1 MSHVELAHVDHF
13 LNDGRPLLRDVS
25 LRLGEGERRALVG
38 PNGIGKSTL
47 LRLLLGEEAPSAGVR
62 SASGSIGVMKQ
73 LVGQVR
79 DSTTIREL
87 LLTTSTGTIGASS
100 TQLAAA
106 ESRMLERDDENSQ
119 MGYATALVAW
129 GDAGGYDEELR
140 WDDICV
146 RTLGQPFDQ
155 VAHRPASTL
164 SGGQQKRLVLEGLA
178 TSSHDVL
185 ILDEP
190 DNYLDIAGKSWLESL
205 ISTTRK
211 SILFVSHDREVIA
224 RSATSIA
231 TLERGGAG
239 ATLWVHGGRFD
250 SYRPAR
256 EARNARIDE
265 LRRRWFEDEQR
276 LRDQVLLYREKA
288 KYNSDMAK
296 RYQAAQSRLDRFR
309 VGGPPE
315 PPHAEE
321 AVSMRLEGGRTA
333 KRAVVCTRVALPDL
347 IEPFDTEIWFG
358 DRVAIVG
365 SNGSGKS
372 HLLRLLATQASS
384 DEPEISMEERT
395 RDLEPIEHGGRVT
408 LGSRVRPGYFVQTHD
423 REDLQGQSLLSIL
436 NAGTP
441 SRRGLDRGGA
451 SSVLGRYGLVASA
464 ESTWDELSG
473 GQRARFQILLLELAG
488 STLLLLDEPTDNL
501 DIESAEALESAL
513 QKFDGTVVAVTHD
526 RWFARSFDRFLN
538 VTADGV
544 VLEQATPGW
553 KTDKAG

>member
-1 MSHVELAHVDHF
+1 MPHVELAHVDHF

-38 PNGIGKSTL
+38 PNGIGKTTL
-47 LRLLLGEEAPSAGVR
+47 LRLLLGEEVPSAGVR
-62 SASGSIGVMKQ
+62 SVSGSIGVMKQ
-73 LVGQVR
+73 LVGQIR
-79 DSTTIREL
+79 DGSSIRDL
-87 LLTTSTGTIGASS
+87 LLTTSTSRIATSS
-100 TQLAAA
+100 TQLVAA
-106 ESRMLERDDENSQ
+106 EDRMIERDDEGSQ

-129 GDAGGYDEELR
+129 GDVGGYDEELR
-140 WDDICV
+140 WDDVCM
-146 RTLGQPFDQ
+146 RTLGQTYDQ
-155 VAHRPASTL
+155 VAHRPAGTL

-190 DNYLDIAGKSWLESL
+190 DNYLDIEGKSWLESL

-239 ATLWVHGGRFD
+239 ATLWVHGGTFE
-250 SYRPAR
+250 SYPA
-256 EARNARIDE
+256 ARDARSARIDE

-296 RYQAAQSRLDRFR
+296 RYQAAQSRLERFR

-315 PPHAEE
+315 PPRTEE

-333 KRAVVCTRVALPDL
+333 KRAVVCAGVALPGL
-347 IEPFDTEIWFG
+347 IQPFDTEIWFG

-365 SNGSGKS
+365 SNGTGKS
-372 HLLRLLATQASS
+372 HLLKLLASQAAS
-384 DEPEISMEERT
+384 DESELSVEDRT
-395 RDLEPIEHGGRVT
+395 RDIGPVDHTGSVT

-423 REDLQGQSLLSIL
+423 REDLQGQTLLAVL

-464 ESTWDELSG
+464 ESTWEELSG

-501 DIESAEALESAL
+501 DVESAEALEHAL
-513 QKFDGTVVAVTHD
+513 DRFDGTVVVVTHD
-526 RWFARSFDRFLN
+526 RWFSRTFDRFLN
-538 VTADGV
+538 VTAEGV
-544 VLEQATPGW
+544 VVEQSTPGW
-553 KTDKAG
+553 ASA